1 MIEETI
7 VVANLKCNGCANTV
21 TNELSALYGVEAVNV
36 NLEED
41 SIHIGYNSETDR
53 EAIIQRLNKLG
64 YPEATED
71 NGLLMQLKSFKSC
84 MTGRLT
90 K

>member
-1 MIEETI
+1 MIKETI

-21 TNELSALYGVEAVNV
+21 TNELGSLDGVNQVHV

-41 SIHIGYNSETDR
+41 SIEIDYLNETDR
-53 EAIIQRLNKLG
+53 ATIIQRLHKLG
-64 YPEATED
+64 YPEATEE

>member
-7 VVANLKCNGCANTV
+7 VVANLKCNGCAKTV
-21 TNELSALYGVEAVNV
+21 TNELTSLSGVEAVQV

-41 SIHIGYNSETDR
+41 SIAVSYAEEADR
-53 EAIIQRLNKLG
+53 ERIINRLHKLG
-64 YPEATED
+64 YPEATEE

-84 MTGRLT
+84 MTGRLS